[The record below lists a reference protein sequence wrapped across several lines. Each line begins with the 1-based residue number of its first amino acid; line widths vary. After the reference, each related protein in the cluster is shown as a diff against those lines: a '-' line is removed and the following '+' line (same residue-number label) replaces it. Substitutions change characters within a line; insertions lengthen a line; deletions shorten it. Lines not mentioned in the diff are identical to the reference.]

1 MLIKQFQEKKTKLE
15 LELQPSAKL
24 DKISETSP
32 SVPSKKEKPVKKE
45 ESSTSFYIKEKF
57 RCSPGDLFECLVNPA
72 RVKAYAGGDAIVS
85 REKGGTFKL
94 FGRSVEGENL
104 EVVKGSK
111 GLTAQMPPHKLV
123 QKWQFASWP
132 ILSGNNFGR
141 KRFGHRSDFVPRGSG
156 LLQTWKERKRVGL
169 ATLDKNQRHGPPLSG
184 NVLVASRTKFIVIF
198 FIVGL

>member
-94 FGRSVEGENL
+94 FGGSVEGENL
-104 EVVKGSK
+104 EVVKGSQ

-123 QKWQFASWP
+123 QKWRFASWP
-132 ILSGNNFGR
+132 E
-141 KRFGHRSDFVPRGSG
+141 GHFSRVEITLAEKDSDTEVTLCHEGVACCRHGKNG
-156 LLQTWKERKRVGL
+156 KGL
-169 ATLDKNQRHGPPLSG
+169 ALQLWTRIKGMVLHYQEMYLLPQELNSLLSF
-184 NVLVASRTKFIVIF
+184 L
-198 FIVGL
+198 